1 MFRIQSEKL
10 DVFHVKLVATSVSNK
25 RFGGGT
31 TWGGGDVGRYV

>member
-1 MFRIQSEKL
+1 VKSLTCFML
-10 DVFHVKLVATSVSNK
+10 KLVATSVSNK